1 MLHPSTDRSGPH
13 SRAFRLL
20 ARPAGV
26 LGALAIFAGLTACT
40 DDSSPTQPDATLP
53 AAQEP
58 AALQPAAP
66 VGDVPAGL
74 VLNSWM
80 SKQSMPTARFGS
92 VTATVNGVIYAIGG
106 RNLDVSLAT
115 VESYNPNLTLFSWK
129 AKASLPAPR
138 AWVSGAVTIN
148 GKIYVPGGVGADFAP
163 TNTLF
168 LYRPATNTWV
178 QKASMPVN
186 SYGGAAVAI
195 NGKLY
200 VVTPTG
206 NNTLLHRYDPATNAW
221 TARATGPVGHYHPV
235 AGVING
241 KLYVAGTLGSN
252 NQPSHLVSMYDPATN
267 SWLAKAAMP
276 EDQIGA
282 GGRVMNGKLYAVGGY
297 DEEPY
302 LGARSIVYA
311 YSPATDSWV
320 KRASMPAPRGW
331 VSVASA
337 NGLMYAL
344 GGHRNLPLATNQA
357 YIP

>member
-1 MLHPSTDRSGPH
+1 MLHQSTDRSRRH

-26 LGALAIFAGLTACT
+26 LGALAISAGLTACT
-40 DDSSPTQPDATLP
+40 DDSSPMQPDATLP
-53 AAQEP
+53 AAQ
-58 AALQPAAP
+58 QPAAP
-66 VGDVPAGL
+66 VADVPAAL
-74 VLNSWM
+74 VLNTWTT
-80 SKQSMPTARFGS
+80 KQSMPTARFGA
-92 VTATVNGVIYAIGG
+92 VTATVNGVVYAIGG

-138 AWVSGAVTIN
+138 AWVSGAVTMN
-148 GKIYVPGGVGADFAP
+148 GKIYVPGGIDAGYNQ
-163 TNTLF
+163 TKTLF
-168 LYRPATNTWV
+168 VYRPATNTWV
-178 QKASMPVN
+178 QKASMPVTT
-186 SYGGAAVAI
+186 YGGASAAI

-221 TARATGPVGHYHPV
+221 TARAVGPVGHYHPV
-235 AGVING
+235 AGVIDG
-241 KLYVAGTLGSN
+241 KLYVAGTMGNN
-252 NQPSHLVSMYDPATN
+252 NQPSHLVSVYDPATN
-267 SWLAKAAMP
+267 SWSAKAAMP

-282 GGRVMNGKLYAVGGY
+282 GGRVMNGKLYAVGGF
-297 DEEPY
+297 EEPY
-302 LGARSIVYA
+302 LGAKSIVYA
-311 YSPATDSWV
+311 YNPATDSWV

-337 NGLMYAL
+337 SGLMYAV
-344 GGHRNLPLATNQA
+344 GGYRNLPLVTNQA